1 MIENKRTLSD
11 TIVAISTPPGLG
23 AIGVIRLS
31 GSKAIDLVAAH
42 FSNKKIQDALGHT
55 ALFGVIRNAKN
66 EILDEVVC
74 TVFKS
79 PHSYTGEDIA
89 EISCHGSPYILSSVM
104 KLLLEEGARMS
115 EPGEFTMRA
124 FLNGKLDLS
133 QAEAVADLIASESR
147 ITHSIAMKQVRGGFS
162 NEIQELRQH
171 LIDFAA
177 LIELELDFG
186 EEDVEFADREKLKR
200 LVQDIRKRI
209 KQLSDSFQLG
219 NVLKRGVSTVIAGRP
234 NAGKSTLLNALLNEE
249 RAIVSEIAGTTRDTI
264 SEQMQIQG
272 ITFRFVDTAGIRNA
286 QDTIEA
292 IGVQRAL
299 EEIRRGTIVLYLLD
313 VMTTTPEEMKE
324 QLNEVNP
331 DKVPC
336 IILLNKM
343 DLNPYTNPADYYI
356 EGITGP
362 ENVLPLSAKNKMN
375 IEALKEMLFKTIV
388 SDPTLLEQNVVT
400 NVRHLDAL
408 QRADQSLAAV
418 LDGLATGISGDL
430 VALDIRQALYHLG
443 SITGS
448 ISTEDLLDSIFTRFC
463 IGK

>member
-1 MIENKRTLSD
+1 MQNLPD
-11 TIVAISTPPGLG
+11 TIVATSTPPGLG
-23 AIGVIRLS
+23 AIGIIRLS
-31 GSKAIDLVAAH
+31 GLKAIELVAAH
-42 FSNKKIQDALGHT
+42 FSNKKIHSASGHS
-55 ALFGVIRNAKN
+55 ALFGVIRNDQS

-74 TVFKS
+74 TVFRG
-79 PHSYTGEDIA
+79 PHSYTGEDVV
-89 EISCHGSPYILSSVM
+89 EISCHGSPYILSTM
-104 KLLLEEGARMS
+104 MALMLKAGARMA

-147 ITHSIAMKQVRGGFS
+147 ITHTIAMKQVRGGFS
-162 NEIQELRQH
+162 GEIQALRQQ

-200 LVQDIRKRI
+200 LVHDIRTRI

-331 DKVPC
+331 DSVPC
-336 IILLNKM
+336 IVLLNKM
-343 DLNPYTNPADYYI
+343 DLNPYTNPSDYYL
-356 EGITGP
+356 EGFTGP
-362 ENVLPLSAKNKMN
+362 ENVLPVSAKNKMN
-375 IEALKEMLFKTIV
+375 IEALKEMLFKTII
-388 SDPTLLEQNVVT
+388 SDPTMLEQNVVT

-408 QRADQSLAAV
+408 QRADQSLVAV

-443 SITGS
+443 TITGS

>member
-1 MIENKRTLSD
+1 
-11 TIVAISTPPGLG
+11 
-23 AIGVIRLS
+23 
-31 GSKAIDLVAAH
+31 
-42 FSNKKIQDALGHT
+42 
-55 ALFGVIRNAKN
+55 
-66 EILDEVVC
+66 
-74 TVFKS
+74 
-79 PHSYTGEDIA
+79 
-89 EISCHGSPYILSSVM
+89 
-104 KLLLEEGARMS
+104 
-115 EPGEFTMRA
+115 
-124 FLNGKLDLS
+124 
-133 QAEAVADLIASESR
+133 
-147 ITHSIAMKQVRGGFS
+147 
-162 NEIQELRQH
+162 
-171 LIDFAA
+171 
-177 LIELELDFG
+177 
-186 EEDVEFADREKLKR
+186 
-200 LVQDIRKRI
+200 
-209 KQLSDSFQLG
+209 
-219 NVLKRGVSTVIAGRP
+219 
-234 NAGKSTLLNALLNEE
+234 
-249 RAIVSEIAGTTRDTI
+249 
-264 SEQMQIQG
+264 
-272 ITFRFVDTAGIRNA
+272 
-286 QDTIEA
+286 
-292 IGVQRAL
+292 
-299 EEIRRGTIVLYLLD
+299 
-313 VMTTTPEEMKE
+313 MTTTPEEMKE